1 MGKIK
6 GGEAQGSGEGVPK
19 ELCNLDFRT
28 NELNPGRVKMQIKDH
43 QLPRPH
49 TRRLSKLLKAFPD
62 WLSPLPSL
70 RVTATSALA
79 GPPPPLPPSQP

>member
-28 NELNPGRVKMQIKDH
+28 NELNPGRVETPTDQYSRS
-43 QLPRPH
+43 QLQNTACGKH
-49 TRRLSKLLKAFPD
+49 
-62 WLSPLPSL
+62 LPSMCD
-70 RVTATSALA
+70 ALDSS
-79 GPPPPLPPSQP
+79 LS